1 MNESNFWSLLRRL
14 RRVFVFSALRNA
26 EVSSGILVICFGLS
40 LFCSCAAKIE
50 IRSVWL
56 ISPLFKTARYNT
68 LRACFPRMGTA
79 SMLNCKSLFS
89 G

>member
-1 MNESNFWSLLRRL
+1 MNC
-14 RRVFVFSALRNA
+14 
-26 EVSSGILVICFGLS
+26 VICFGLS
-40 LFCSCAAKIE
+40 LFGSCAAKIE

-68 LRACFPRMGTA
+68 SRACFPRMGTA
-79 SMLNCKSLFS
+79 SMRKYKSLLS